1 MKRSGNTHSG
11 WQSQPVPDV
20 TDAHIPRFYINQSLD
35 TSQAIDLNKDQS
47 HHLARVLRALPGDAV
62 ILFNG
67 DGCEYRA
74 CVAEVSK
81 STVSLDIQDS
91 QVIQTESALKLTLV
105 QGIARG
111 DRMDNAISKAV
122 ELGATAVQPVFT
134 ARGKVRLQDDRANKK
149 HAHWQRIATSAAEQ
163 SGRGI
168 CPEVRTPVDLADFL
182 RDPPTGLGLVL
193 APQATQALQ
202 DVTRAEAVTL
212 LIGPE
217 SGLTPQEIEQ
227 AESVGYLALRF
238 GPRILRTE
246 TAGPAC
252 LAALQ
257 TLWGDLGS
265 L

>member
-1 MKRSGNTHSG
+1 MKDSDN
-11 WQSQPVPDV
+11 
-20 TDAHIPRFYINQSLD
+20 AHVPRFYTRQTLD
-35 TSQAIDLNKDQS
+35 IAQTLDLNKDQS
-47 HHLARVLRALPGDAV
+47 HHLAKVLRAQAGDAV
-62 ILFNG
+62 TLFNG

-74 CVAEVSK
+74 SVVEVSK
-81 STVSLDIQDS
+81 STVRLEIQDS
-91 QVIQTESALKLTLV
+91 QAIHSESALKLTLV

-111 DRMDNAISKAV
+111 DRMDHAIAKAV
-122 ELGATAVQPVFT
+122 ELGVTAVQPVFT

-149 HAHWQRIATSAAEQ
+149 HGHWQRIATSAAEQ

-168 CPEVRTPVDLADFL
+168 CPEVLTPLNLADYL
-182 RDPPTGLGLVL
+182 QQPPTGLGLVL
-193 APQATQALQ
+193 APQATQALHDMTQ
-202 DVTRAEAVTL
+202 AQAVTL

-217 SGLTPQEIEQ
+217 SGLSPQEVQQ
-227 AESVGYLALRF
+227 AEAAGYLALRF

-257 TLWGDLGS
+257 TLWGDLAT